1 MNAEQLNIDDFVNYE
16 TEYRAIIKGA
26 KPSGGNLVGRCPFH
40 DDQKNS
46 FSVNLKTGQW
56 YCFSE
61 DRGGNFIDFWAEL
74 NGVDTKEAYKQIL
87 EKYGKLEEPKQDK
100 KPKQKYKNY
109 SLAEYTF
116 TKHLPEDFL
125 KDTCGITTAKDKDGS
140 QYLKMPYFN
149 EENTTPI
156 FRKRYGDKEFRWSWG
171 SSGKLILYGDWRLPE
186 LRKTGWAVLVEG
198 ESDTQTLWYLKVPA
212 LGVPGAS
219 NFNARM
225 VPKLQDLKL
234 YIHQEPDQGGQTFLA
249 KVCRILKEE
258 EFLGEVY
265 TWSCKQ
271 FGVKDPSE
279 LYLRDGAEKAS
290 EKIQKAIKHAQK
302 LDLDDLSGAIPEA
315 IKGAPANL
323 RQPEG
328 WIYSEKGISHID
340 EKKAIPTM
348 VCRTPIILTQRL
360 KSMETGEEKI
370 EIAFK
375 RDGQWSRAIY
385 PRSTIFTSRNIT
397 ALADLGCTV
406 TSENAKQVVS
416 FLAALEAENID
427 IIQKADST
435 STFGWQTRGRFL
447 PGHGDDIVL
456 DIEPSLRGWAVA
468 YHTAGTFGGWIDTMQ
483 PHRSRDKFRFIL
495 AASFAA
501 PLLRI
506 LQQRIFFVYNWGG
519 SKGGKTAALKAAL
532 SAWGDPE
539 RLMVNFNA
547 TQVALERMA
556 GFYNDLPLGID
567 ERQLAG
573 QKQENLEKIVYMIAS
588 GTGRA
593 RGSKGGGL
601 QALNTWR
608 TVALATGEEPLS
620 TDTTQTGV
628 STRVLEI
635 YGGPFDDEKS
645 ASLMHQQAPV
655 NCGWAGPEFITRL
668 LETDER
674 TITDQYEKMVEEIYA
689 AANGTSGAHI
699 AGISAVALADAIIDT
714 WIFREGKAEQ
724 NGQNCDQE
732 AENCYQNGE
741 KRKKALEIRK
751 ESWERAVQMA
761 KAIIQEQLTAGVSD
775 VNENA
780 TQFIV
785 DWILSNRAQFGD
797 KAIGTCLGFISST
810 QDKAYIFPSLLNQAL
825 TKAGYSPRKT
835 MKYLADKNIIAS
847 QPKKNGGR
855 EYSISK
861 WFDNRSSRFVEF
873 DLGRF
878 SKAID
883 PLEEDEAAEAAGIKE
898 KPKAEEWQQLDFD
911 TKSPFEEE
919 ETELPY

>member
-16 TEYRAIIKGA
+16 AEYRSVIKGA
-26 KPSGGNLVGRCPFH
+26 KPSGSSLVGRCPFH
-40 DDQKNS
+40 DDKKNS
-46 FSVNLKTGQW
+46 FSADLKTGQW
-56 YCFSE
+56 HCFSE
-61 DRGGNFIDFWAEL
+61 DRGGNFVSFWAEL
-74 NGVDTKEAYKQIL
+74 HNVDTKEAYKQIL
-87 EKYGKLEEPKQDK
+87 EKYGKLTEPDPKK
-100 KPKQKYKNY
+100 NKPAKPKNKSYT
-109 SLAEYTF
+109 LAEYTF
-116 TKHLPEDFL
+116 NKHLPEDFL
-125 KDTCGITTAKDKDGS
+125 KDTCGISTAKDKDGT
-140 QYLKMPYFN
+140 QYLKTPYFN

-171 SSGKLILYGDWRLPE
+171 SAGKLILYGDWRLPE
-186 LRKTGWAVLVEG
+186 IRKTGWVALVEG

-212 LGVPGAS
+212 LGSPGAA

-348 VCRTPIILTQRL
+348 ICRTPIILTQRL

-456 DIEPSLRGWAVA
+456 DIEPSLRGWAAA
-468 YHTAGTFGGWIDTMQ
+468 YHTAGTFEGWIATMQ

-501 PLLRI
+501 PLLKI
-506 LQQRIFFVYNWGG
+506 IQQRIFFVYNWGG

-601 QALNTWR
+601 QTLNTWR

-645 ASLMHQQAPV
+645 ASLMHQQAPQH
-655 NCGWAGPEFITRL
+655 CGWAGPEFIRRIL
-668 LETDER
+668 QTDEQSVR
-674 TITDQYEKMVEEIYA
+674 DEYAKMTEEVYKL
-689 AANGTSGAHI
+689 ANGTNGAHI
-699 AGISAVALADAIIDT
+699 AGISAVALADALVES
-714 WIFREGKAEQ
+714 WIF
-724 NGQNCDQE
+724 NPDPE
-732 AENCYQNGE
+732 AIDAPGAKLPLKIAPE
-741 KRKKALEIRK
+741 A
-751 ESWERAVQMA
+751 WERAIKMA
-761 KAIIQEQLTAGVSD
+761 ETIIREQQAAGTGD
-775 VNENA
+775 VNEHA

-797 KAIGTCLGFISST
+797 KAIGTCLGTLS
-810 QDKAYIFPSLLNQAL
+810 QDGKKAYIFPSLLNQAL

-835 MKYLADKNIIAS
+835 LKYLADQGIIAS
-847 QPKKNGGR
+847 TPKTGGGKV
-855 EYSISK
+855 YSVTK
-861 WFDNRSSRFVEF
+861 WFDNRTCRFTEF
-873 DLGRF
+873 DIGRF
-878 SKAID
+878 AKQVDALD
-883 PLEEDEAAEAAGIKE
+883 EDEAAAAAGVADDDGFQTIPKE
-898 KPKAEEWQQLDFD
+898 LESEIPFFEQGSLD
-911 TKSPFEEE
+911 
-919 ETELPY
+919 LPY

>member
-40 DDQKNS
+40 DDQKHS

-56 YCFSE
+56 HCFSE

-249 KVCRILKEE
+249 KICRILQES
-258 EFLGEVY
+258 EFVGEVY

-271 FGVKDPSE
+271 YGVKDPSE
-279 LYLRDGAEKAS
+279 LYLKEGAEKAT
-290 EKIQKAIKHAQK
+290 EKIQKAIKRAQK
-302 LDLDDLSGAIPEA
+302 IDLDDISSAIPEA
-315 IKGAPANL
+315 IKGAPVNL

-340 EKKAIPTM
+340 EKKAIPTT

-385 PRSTIFTSRNIT
+385 PRSTVFTSRNIT
-397 ALADLGCTV
+397 ALADLGCTI

-435 STFGWQTRGRFL
+435 STFGWQTKGRFL

-456 DIEPSLRGWAVA
+456 DIEPSLRGWAAA
-468 YHTAGTFGGWIDTMQ
+468 YHAAGTFEGWVDTMQ

-785 DWILSNRAQFGD
+785 DWVLSNRAQFGD
-797 KAIGTCLGFISST
+797 KAIGTCLGTISSD
-810 QDKAYIFPSLLNQAL
+810 QSKVYIFPSLLNQAL

-835 MKYLADKNIIAS
+835 MKYLADKKIITS
-847 QPKKNGGR
+847 TPKTNGGK
-855 EYSISK
+855 EYSIKK
-861 WFDNRSSRFVEF
+861 WFDGRSSRFIEF

-878 SKAID
+878 SKPID
-883 PLEEDEAAEAAGIKE
+883 PLDEDEAAEAAGVKE

-911 TKSPFEEE
+911 TKTPFEEE

>member
-1 MNAEQLNIDDFVNYE
+1 
-16 TEYRAIIKGA
+16 
-26 KPSGGNLVGRCPFH
+26 
-40 DDQKNS
+40 
-46 FSVNLKTGQW
+46 
-56 YCFSE
+56 
-61 DRGGNFIDFWAEL
+61 
-74 NGVDTKEAYKQIL
+74 
-87 EKYGKLEEPKQDK
+87 
-100 KPKQKYKNY
+100 
-109 SLAEYTF
+109 
-116 TKHLPEDFL
+116 
-125 KDTCGITTAKDKDGS
+125 
-140 QYLKMPYFN
+140 
-149 EENTTPI
+149 
-156 FRKRYGDKEFRWSWG
+156 
-171 SSGKLILYGDWRLPE
+171 
-186 LRKTGWAVLVEG
+186 
-198 ESDTQTLWYLKVPA
+198 
-212 LGVPGAS
+212 
-219 NFNARM
+219 
-225 VPKLQDLKL
+225 
-234 YIHQEPDQGGQTFLA
+234 
-249 KVCRILKEE
+249 
-258 EFLGEVY
+258 
-265 TWSCKQ
+265 
-271 FGVKDPSE
+271 
-279 LYLRDGAEKAS
+279 
-290 EKIQKAIKHAQK
+290 
-302 LDLDDLSGAIPEA
+302 
-315 IKGAPANL
+315 
-323 RQPEG
+323 
-328 WIYSEKGISHID
+328 
-340 EKKAIPTM
+340 
-348 VCRTPIILTQRL
+348 
-360 KSMETGEEKI
+360 
-370 EIAFK
+370 
-375 RDGQWSRAIY
+375 
-385 PRSTIFTSRNIT
+385 
-397 ALADLGCTV
+397 
-406 TSENAKQVVS
+406 
-416 FLAALEAENID
+416 
-427 IIQKADST
+427 
-435 STFGWQTRGRFL
+435 
-447 PGHGDDIVL
+447 
-456 DIEPSLRGWAVA
+456 
-468 YHTAGTFGGWIDTMQ
+468 
-483 PHRSRDKFRFIL
+483 
-495 AASFAA
+495 
-501 PLLRI
+501 
-506 LQQRIFFVYNWGG
+506 
-519 SKGGKTAALKAAL
+519 
-532 SAWGDPE
+532 
-539 RLMVNFNA
+539 MVNFNA

-797 KAIGTCLGFISST
+797 KAIGTCLGTISHD
-810 QDKAYIFPSLLNQAL
+810 QNKAYIFPSLLNQAL

-835 MKYLADKNIIAS
+835 MKYLADKKIITS
-847 QPKKNGGR
+847 TPKANGGK
-855 EYSISK
+855 EYSIKK
-861 WFDNRSSRFVEF
+861 WFDGRSSRFIEF

-878 SKAID
+878 SKPID
-883 PLEEDEAAEAAGIKE
+883 PLDEDEAAEAAGVKE

-911 TKSPFEEE
+911 TKTPFEEE